1 MTKSPGG
8 QVRSTHVTHMLL
20 RFSIIAAM
28 LGRLAHGVGG
38 TWHRRRTNGMA
49 RPTSFVV
56 TCTLSHAPSSQDA
69 SLIHFIQSHMIRIH
83 LLVRLHG
90 DCP

>member
-38 TWHRRRTNGMA
+38 TWHRRRTNA
-49 RPTSFVV
+49 RRDLEEP
-56 TCTLSHAPSSQDA
+56 CTLCTAVIARMPA
-69 SLIHFIQSHMIRIH
+69 SYISFNRT
-83 LLVRLHG
+83 
-90 DCP
+90 